1 MDMNLGD
8 TQLILAECRK
18 HGCSIPQTAYILAT
32 ARWETAHT
40 MKPVMEAFWLS
51 DAWRR
56 KNLRYYPWHGRG
68 YVQLT
73 WEANYKFASGVLAKD
88 LTTNPDVVMQPAIA
102 AEILVRGS
110 MDGWFTA
117 HKLPDHVNAGRK
129 DYVSARRV
137 INGTDKA
144 SPIAELAED
153 YEAALIAS
161 GWSVSKPLTPTQ
173 LPNFLTSIIAAI
185 VALFKGFRK

>member
-1 MDMNLGD
+1 MDLNLGD
-8 TQLILAECRK
+8 TRLILAECRK
-18 HGCSIPQTAYILAT
+18 HGCTTPQTAYILAT
-32 ARWETAHT
+32 AYWETART

-68 YVQLT
+68 YAQIT
-73 WEANYKFASGVLAKD
+73 WKANYIFAGEKLGKD
-88 LTTNPDVVMQPAIA
+88 LTTNPDVVMQPDIA

-110 MDGWFTA
+110 MEGWFTK

-129 DYVSARRV
+129 DYISARRV

-144 SPIAELAED
+144 SDIAEIAER

-161 GWSVSKPLTPTQ
+161 NYSLTPDRAQ
-173 LPNFLTSIIAAI
+173 QPAWLQHLIAALS
-185 VALFKGFRK
+185 AFFKGFRK

>member
-1 MDMNLGD
+1 MNLNLGD

-18 HGCSIPQTAYILAT
+18 RGCTIPQTAYILAT
-32 ARWETAHT
+32 AYWETAHT

-68 YVQLT
+68 YVQIT
-73 WEANYKFASGVLAKD
+73 WEANYINASRKLGKD
-88 LTTNPDVVMQPAIA
+88 LTTDPDVVMQPAIA

-110 MDGWFTA
+110 MEGWFTK
-117 HKLPDHVNAGRK
+117 HKLPDHVNASRK
-129 DYVSARRV
+129 DYISARRV

-144 SPIAELAED
+144 AAIAKLAQE
-153 YEAALIAS
+153 YEADLTAANFS
-161 GWSVSKPLTPTQ
+161 LTPDRTPSWLQ
-173 LPNFLTSIIAAI
+173 ALIAAI